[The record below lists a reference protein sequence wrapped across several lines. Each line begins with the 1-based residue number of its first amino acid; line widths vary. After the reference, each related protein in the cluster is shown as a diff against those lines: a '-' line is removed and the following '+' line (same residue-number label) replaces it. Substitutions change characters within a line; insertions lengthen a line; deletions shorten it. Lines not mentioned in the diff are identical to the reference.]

1 MGELFLSL
9 VINLFGIILFPKPIF
24 KLTVFLLSEYFSSFS
39 DSYYSR
45 YITNSRNVSDVLYYC
60 YMYKYASELGC
71 V

>member
-39 DSYYSR
+39 DSYYF
-45 YITNSRNVSDVLYYC
+45 NSRNVSDVLYYC